1 MGICGYLGVK
11 VAIQARPYFRGQSI
25 HRLDA
30 KGRLRIPTKFR
41 EVLQKHYTDTLIV
54 TQWGPCLGAFP
65 LELWD
70 QIEQKAANFSLVD
83 PSQQDFKRYFISS
96 AQECPF
102 DSQGRILIPPVLRD
116 YAGLDQEVFLAGTLN
131 NFEIWD
137 KGRWDRQMESNR
149 EKHQEIMETMATMGL

>member
-1 MGICGYLGVK
+1 VGICGYLGEK
-11 VAIQARPYFRGQSI
+11 VAIQTRPYFRGQSI

-83 PSQQDFKRYFISS
+83 PKQQDFKRYFISS

-102 DSQGRILIPPVLRD
+102 DNQGRILIPPVLRE
-116 YAGLDQEVFLAGTLN
+116 YAGLGQEVFLAGTLN

-137 KGRWDRQMESNR
+137 KGRWDRQMEANR